1 MATETEPLRFT
12 APGGHRLAGVL
23 HHPRA
28 TADPDRPAARGVLLA
43 HCFTCSKQVLTMTRL
58 ARGLADHGYA
68 VLRFDFTGLG
78 ESEGEFGATNLAS
91 GVGDV
96 TAASRALHDRVP
108 GAQALV
114 GHSLGGAA
122 ALLAAP
128 DLPEVGSVVTL
139 GTPAS
144 PAHLS
149 RVRPD
154 LDALPEGAT
163 TEVVI
168 AGRPFEVERRFLDD
182 LDDHDQQGAV
192 AGLDRP
198 LLVLHAVDDEVVP
211 IAEGERIFAAARQP
225 KAFHPLLGT
234 DHLLRDRAG
243 SDRALELVA
252 GWLDATLAAPASRG

>member
-1 MATETEPLRFT
+1 MEAVTEPLRFA
-12 APGGHRLAGVL
+12 APGGHQLAGVL
-23 HHPRA
+23 HHPSA
-28 TADPDRPAARGVLLA
+28 AGQPDSPAAGVLLA
-43 HCFTCSKQVLTMTRL
+43 HCFSCSKQVLTMTRL

-96 TAASRALHDRVP
+96 IAATRALSARVP
-108 GAQALV
+108 GPLALV

-128 DLPEVGSVVTL
+128 DLPEVGSVVTI

-144 PAHLS
+144 PAHLA

-154 LDALPEGAT
+154 LDALPEGT
-163 TEVVI
+163 RTEVVI
-168 AGRPFEVERRFLDD
+168 AGRSFEVERRFLDD
-182 LDDHDQQGAV
+182 LEDHDQQGAV
-192 AGLDRP
+192 AGLGRP

-211 IAEGERIFAAARQP
+211 VAEGERIFAAARQP
-225 KAFHPLLGT
+225 KAFHPLLDT
-234 DHLLRDRAG
+234 DHLLRDRA
-243 SDRALELVA
+243 SSERALQLVA
-252 GWLDATLAAPASRG
+252 GWLGATLPS

>member
-1 MATETEPLRFT
+1 MDAVTEPLRFT
-12 APGGHRLAGVL
+12 APGGHQLAGVL
-23 HHPRA
+23 HHPSA
-28 TADPDRPAARGVLLA
+28 AAQPDSPVAGVLLA
-43 HCFTCSKQVLTMTRL
+43 HCFSCSKQVLTMTRL

-68 VLRFDFTGLG
+68 ALRFDFTGLG
-78 ESEGEFGATNLAS
+78 ESEGEFGVTNVAS

-96 TAASRALHDRVP
+96 LAASRALSDPAP
-108 GAQALV
+108 GPQALV

-128 DLPEVGSVVTL
+128 DLPEVASVVTI

-144 PAHLS
+144 PAHLA

-154 LDALPEGAT
+154 LDALPAGER

-182 LDDHDQQGAV
+182 LEDHDQQGAV
-192 AGLDRP
+192 AGLGRP

-234 DHLLRDRAG
+234 DHLLRDRSG
-243 SDRALELVA
+243 SQRALELVV
-252 GWLDATLAAPASRG
+252 GWLGATLPTA

>member
-1 MATETEPLRFT
+1 MTEPLRFA
-12 APGGHRLAGVL
+12 APGGHQLAGVL
-23 HHPRA
+23 HHPR
-28 TADPDRPAARGVLLA
+28 TAAKPDRPAAGGVLLA

-68 VLRFDFTGLG
+68 ALRFDFTGLG

-96 TAASRALHDRVP
+96 IAASRALSAQVP
-108 GAQALV
+108 GVQALV

-128 DLPEVGSVVTL
+128 QLPEVASVVTI

-144 PAHLS
+144 PAHLA
-149 RVRPD
+149 RVRPELDD
-154 LDALPEGAT
+154 LPDGAHV
-163 TEVVI
+163 EVVI
-168 AGRPFEVERRFLDD
+168 AGRSFEVERRFLDD
-182 LDDHDQQGAV
+182 LEDHDQHGAV
-192 AGLDRP
+192 AGLGRP

-225 KAFHPLLGT
+225 KAFHPLLGA

-243 SDRALELVA
+243 SDRALQLVV
-252 GWLDATLAAPASRG
+252 GWLDATLPSG